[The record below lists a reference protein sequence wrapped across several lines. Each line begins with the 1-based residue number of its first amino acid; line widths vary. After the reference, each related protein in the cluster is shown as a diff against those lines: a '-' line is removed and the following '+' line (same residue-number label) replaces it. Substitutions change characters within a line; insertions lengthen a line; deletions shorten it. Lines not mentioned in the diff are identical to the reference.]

1 MQIEIKTLDDD
12 LNTLTYLHN
21 SWIWDT
27 LENESKQHAAVG
39 PPRCGYLKYGEGKS
53 KSFKM

>member
-27 LENESKQHAAVG
+27 LEHESKQHAAVG